1 MIDALRTFFVSL
13 LDYPDVPLLLVRLV
27 VGLVF
32 VVAVRNKLKDVPAF
46 AEHNGLSVPVA
57 WGLVFAEASGGIG
70 FILGILPQLAALVIM
85 GSMVGSMSL
94 HIFKWKSKYW
104 AASGGWEYDL
114 MIFTMASVILVTG
127 GGAIALYPTI

>member
-85 GSMVGSMSL
+85 GSMVGSMSF